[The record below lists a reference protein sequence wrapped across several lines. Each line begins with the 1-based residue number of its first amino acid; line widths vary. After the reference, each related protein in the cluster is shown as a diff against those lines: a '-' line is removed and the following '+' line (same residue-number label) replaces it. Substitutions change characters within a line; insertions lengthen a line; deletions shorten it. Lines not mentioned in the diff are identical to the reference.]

1 MKKNDKAAP
10 DEGRKTQSADAV
22 REDFEIEESNAM
34 RVLRGTGEENTNP
47 HESRIE
53 GRKISRAEN
62 FWYRHKWHA
71 GLTLCGIAIAV
82 VVLIQIIT
90 HVKPD
95 LYIMYT
101 GPAAIVGNRYD
112 KLEAAITSVMEDTNG
127 DGKTAISFAD
137 NTYLSADQIDAKKAA
152 ASGTFRFDYQSN
164 NAAFQRYTTEITAGK
179 HMFVMLDPA
188 LHDQMASAGA
198 FVPLDEIFGGE
209 IPASAY
215 GDYGIR
221 LGDTE
226 FYKSDP
232 DINFLPADTVLAV
245 RIPAALDFK
254 SDEKKA
260 EYAEPYKEL
269 LRSIAEYVPEK
280 SGN

>member
-1 MKKNDKAAP
+1 MKKNDKSAQ

-112 KLEAAITSVMEDTNG
+112 KLEAAIASVMEDTNG

>member
-1 MKKNDKAAP
+1 MKKNDKSAQ

-152 ASGTFRFDYQSN
+152 TSGTFRFDYQSN

-188 LHDQMASAGA
+188 LYDQMASAGA

>member
-1 MKKNDKAAP
+1 MKKNDKSAQ

-101 GPAAIVGNRYD
+101 GPAAIVGNRFD

-152 ASGTFRFDYQSN
+152 TSGTFRFDYQSN

-226 FYKSDP
+226 FYKSNP

-260 EYAEPYKEL
+260 EYAAPYKEL

-280 SGN
+280 SGS

>member
-1 MKKNDKAAP
+1 MKKNDKSAQ

-101 GPAAIVGNRYD
+101 GPAAIVGNRFD

-152 ASGTFRFDYQSN
+152 TSGTFRFDYQSN

-280 SGN
+280 SGS

>member
-1 MKKNDKAAP
+1 MKKNDKSAQ

-198 FVPLDEIFGGE
+198 FVPLDEIFDGE

-245 RIPAALDFK
+245 RLPAALDFK

>member
-1 MKKNDKAAP
+1 MKKNDKSAQ

-260 EYAEPYKEL
+260 EYAAPYKEL

>member
-1 MKKNDKAAP
+1 MKKNDKSAQ

-152 ASGTFRFDYQSN
+152 TSGTFRFDYQSN

-254 SDEKKA
+254 IDEKKA
-260 EYAEPYKEL
+260 EYAAPYKEL

-280 SGN
+280 SGS

>member
-1 MKKNDKAAP
+1 MKKNDKSAQ

-152 ASGTFRFDYQSN
+152 TSGTFRFDYQSN

-245 RIPAALDFK
+245 RITAALDFK

-260 EYAEPYKEL
+260 EYAAPYKEL

>member
-1 MKKNDKAAP
+1 MKKNDKSAQ

-22 REDFEIEESNAM
+22 RENFEIEESNAM

-152 ASGTFRFDYQSN
+152 TSGTFRFDYQSN

>member
-1 MKKNDKAAP
+1 MKKNDKSAQ

-101 GPAAIVGNRYD
+101 GPAAIVGNRFD

-152 ASGTFRFDYQSN
+152 TSGTFRFDYQSN

-260 EYAEPYKEL
+260 EYAEPYKDL

>member
-10 DEGRKTQSADAV
+10 NEGRKTQSADAV

-112 KLEAAITSVMEDTNG
+112 KMEAAITSVMEDTNG

-152 ASGTFRFDYQSN
+152 TSGTFRFDYQSN

>member
-1 MKKNDKAAP
+1 MKKNDKSAQ

-101 GPAAIVGNRYD
+101 GPAAIVGNRFD

>member
-1 MKKNDKAAP
+1 MKKNDKSAQ

-112 KLEAAITSVMEDTNG
+112 KLEAAITSVMEETNG

>member
-1 MKKNDKAAP
+1 MKKNDKSAQ

-152 ASGTFRFDYQSN
+152 TSGTFRFDYQSN

>member
-1 MKKNDKAAP
+1 MKKNDKSAQ

-152 ASGTFRFDYQSN
+152 TSGTFRFDYQSN

-226 FYKSDP
+226 FYKSDT

-260 EYAEPYKEL
+260 EYAAPYKEL

>member
-1 MKKNDKAAP
+1 MKKNDKSAQ

-152 ASGTFRFDYQSN
+152 TSGTFRFDYQSN

-260 EYAEPYKEL
+260 EYAAPYKEL

-280 SGN
+280 SGS

>member
-1 MKKNDKAAP
+1 MKKNDKSAQ

-112 KLEAAITSVMEDTNG
+112 KLETAITAVMEDTNG

-152 ASGTFRFDYQSN
+152 TSGTFRFDYQSN

-198 FVPLDEIFGGE
+198 FVPLDEIFDGD

-215 GDYGIR
+215 GEYGIR

-226 FYKSDP
+226 FYKSNP

-245 RIPAALDFK
+245 RLPAALDFK

-260 EYAEPYKEL
+260 EYAAPYKEL

>member
-1 MKKNDKAAP
+1 MKKNDKSAQ

-101 GPAAIVGNRYD
+101 GPAAIVGNRFD

-152 ASGTFRFDYQSN
+152 TSGTFRFDYQSN

>member
-1 MKKNDKAAP
+1 MKKNDKSAQ

-71 GLTLCGIAIAV
+71 GLTLCGIAIAI

-101 GPAAIVGNRYD
+101 GPAAIVGNRFD

-152 ASGTFRFDYQSN
+152 TSGTFRFDYQSN

>member
-1 MKKNDKAAP
+1 MKKNDKSAQ

-152 ASGTFRFDYQSN
+152 TSGTFRFDYQSN

-226 FYKSDP
+226 FYKSAP

-260 EYAEPYKEL
+260 EYAAPYKEL

>member
-1 MKKNDKAAP
+1 MKKNDKAAQ

-152 ASGTFRFDYQSN
+152 TSGTFRFDYQSN

>member
-1 MKKNDKAAP
+1 MKKNDKSAQ

-152 ASGTFRFDYQSN
+152 TSGTFRFDYQSN

-280 SGN
+280 SSN

>member
-1 MKKNDKAAP
+1 MKKNDKSAQ

-152 ASGTFRFDYQSN
+152 TSGTFRFDYQSN

-198 FVPLDEIFGGE
+198 FVPLDEIFDGE

-221 LGDTE
+221 LGDTG

-260 EYAEPYKEL
+260 EYAAPYKEL

>member
-1 MKKNDKAAP
+1 MKKNDKSAQ

-152 ASGTFRFDYQSN
+152 ASGTFRFNYQSN

-269 LRSIAEYVPEK
+269 LRSITEYVPEK

>member
-1 MKKNDKAAP
+1 MKKNDKSAQ

-152 ASGTFRFDYQSN
+152 TSGTFRFDYQSN

-260 EYAEPYKEL
+260 EYAEPYKDL

>member
-1 MKKNDKAAP
+1 MKKNDKSAQ

-260 EYAEPYKEL
+260 EYAAPYKEL

-280 SGN
+280 SGS

>member
-1 MKKNDKAAP
+1 MKKNDKSAQ

-22 REDFEIEESNAM
+22 RENFEIEESNAM

>member
-1 MKKNDKAAP
+1 MKKNDKSAQ

-95 LYIMYT
+95 LYIMY
-101 GPAAIVGNRYD
+101 RYD

-152 ASGTFRFDYQSN
+152 TSGTFRFDYQSN

>member
-1 MKKNDKAAP
+1 MKKNDKSAQ